1 VHSFVV
7 IAPISQHSEWYLS
20 AGGASGVNA
29 CGVSMRPSGCTG
41 LLALLL
47 VAPVLVFA
55 DPATEESSGTLVV
68 RVRNGAAPI
77 ASAEVIA
84 DGPQAKT
91 DERGEAHLSLAPG
104 DHTITISH
112 PGFATATVQVT
123 ARAGVDTTKTVQLE
137 EQRLETEVV
146 VVSATRSGKLVED
159 QAIRVETVPEEEIEE
174 NLTIAPGNLSTL
186 LNELGGV
193 RVQTTAPTVGG
204 ASLRLQ
210 GLRGRY
216 TQILLDELPLYG
228 GQPDGL
234 SLMQTP
240 PLDLAQVELIKG
252 TSAALYGGSAL
263 GGLINLVSRRPGS
276 EPEILVNQTS
286 HGGTDVVGF
295 ASHKLGDEWG
305 YTLLGGAHRQSRQDF
320 DGDGWAD
327 LAGYRRAELRPRFF
341 WNNNAGKSLF
351 LTAGATVEDRKGG
364 TVEGGTTPAG
374 TPFSEELHTRRF
386 DEGLVGRFLLASERL
401 VTVRASVT
409 GTWHDHDFGGERE
422 RDLRGFAL
430 AEATLSG
437 ANGRHTWVAGTAVQR
452 DWYRAQDLPSFN
464 FTHDVPA
471 LFAQD
476 EYALGEHL
484 RISAN
489 ARLDFDDE
497 HGTFFNPLVSAL
509 LRPGGGWNMR
519 LSAGT
524 GYSAA
529 VPFTEETE
537 IVGLSRVLPLQDVN
551 PERAKN
557 SSLDIGWSA
566 RGIEFNGTL
575 FVSEV
580 TDPLVLR
587 ESTAQAGRFEI
598 VNAPEATRTYGS
610 ELLARFTAG
619 QQHVIATYTYVR
631 STEADQTGAGRR
643 EVPLT
648 PRHAGEI
655 GWIWE
660 KESRGRVGV
669 ELSYTGR
676 QRLENDPYRQA
687 SMPYVELSALAELRL
702 GETRIFVNAVNL
714 TGVRQT
720 HYDSLVLPAR
730 APDGRWTT
738 DVWAPLEGRVFN
750 VGVKLEF

>member
-1 VHSFVV
+1 
-7 IAPISQHSEWYLS
+7 
-20 AGGASGVNA
+20 
-29 CGVSMRPSGCTG
+29 MRRNGRTG
-41 LLALLL
+41 FLVLLL
-47 VAPVLVFA
+47 VPALTFA
-55 DPATEESSGTLVV
+55 ARATEESVGTLVV

-77 ASAEVIA
+77 SSAEVLTDETPA
-84 DGPQAKT
+84 QT
-91 DERGEAHLSLAPG
+91 DERGEAHLSLLPG
-104 DHTITISH
+104 EHTITVSH
-112 PGFATATVQVT
+112 PGFAPITLQVTVRAGAAATV
-123 ARAGVDTTKTVQLE
+123 TVQLQ

-146 VVSATRSGKLVED
+146 VVSATRSGKMVED

-193 RVQTTAPTVGG
+193 RVQTTSPSVG
-204 ASLRLQ
+204 ATSLRLQ

-234 SLMQTP
+234 SIMQTP
-240 PLDLAQVELIKG
+240 PLDLAQVEVIKG

-263 GGLINLVSRRPGS
+263 GGLINLVSRRPGG

-286 HGGTDVVGF
+286 HGGTDAVGF
-295 ASHKLGDEWG
+295 ASQRLGDEWG

-320 DGDGWAD
+320 DDDGWAD
-327 LAGYRRAELRPRFF
+327 LPGYGRAELRPRFF
-341 WNNNAGKSLF
+341 WNNNLGKSLF
-351 LTAGATVEDRKGG
+351 LTTGTTVEDRKGG

-374 TPFSEELHTRRF
+374 TPFREELHTRRS
-386 DEGLVGRFLLASERL
+386 DAGLVGRFLLASERL
-401 VTVRASVT
+401 IIVRASAT
-409 GTWHDHDFGGERE
+409 GTWHDHDFDGEHE

-437 ANGRHTWVAGTAVQR
+437 TDGSHTWVTGTAVQR
-452 DWYRAQDLPSFN
+452 DWYRSRDLPAFE
-464 FTHDVPA
+464 FTHVVPA
-471 LFAQD
+471 VFAQD

-484 RISAN
+484 RVSAN

-497 HGTFFNPLVSAL
+497 HGAFFNPLVSAL
-509 LRPGGGWNMR
+509 LRPGGGWNVR

-524 GYSAA
+524 GYSAP

-537 IVGLSRVLPLQDVN
+537 VVGLSRVLPLRDLDS
-551 PERAKN
+551 ERARN
-557 SSLDIGWSA
+557 AALDIGWSA
-566 RGIEFNGTL
+566 RGLEVNGTL
-575 FVSEV
+575 FTSEV
-580 TDPLVLR
+580 IDPLVLQ
-587 ESTAQAGRFEI
+587 ESAAQPGRFEI

-610 ELLARFTAG
+610 ELLARLTVG
-619 QQHVIATYTYVR
+619 SLHMIATYTYIR
-631 STEADQTGAGRR
+631 STEADPSGAGRR

-655 GWIWE
+655 ACIWE
-660 KESRGRVGV
+660 KESRGRVGF

-676 QRLENDPYRQA
+676 QSLEDDPYRQA
-687 SMPYVELSALAELRL
+687 SMPYVELSALGEIRL
-702 GETRIFVNAVNL
+702 GETRVFVNAVNL
-714 TGVRQT
+714 TNVRQT
-720 HYDSLVLPAR
+720 HFDPLVLPAQ

-750 VGVKLEF
+750 AGVKLEF